1 MSGQDNSDSGF
12 DQQSGPD
19 PFTTWADFFGTPP
32 EEIEGYEFMHDV
44 DVQDYDNTLPT
55 FPVQGVSTLHETAIN
70 GAGPVNGDINPSQF
84 SDLPMFESPPAHTFD
99 AEPMPNMPLVN
110 ADQTV
115 DQPFHTTPPAQA
127 IDAQPMSNTLLAAPN
142 AGGFS
147 PIDFGLDVNN
157 NDNPGLIN
165 NTASADQYI
174 WPKPYP
180 LYEPLSSQY
189 PSTPTP
195 MPTVTAPPGHYPVP
209 IQREKWPVLERT
221 LFQRDQAMAPFNG
234 ANNNSLPTPAAP
246 PALRKLA
253 PKPACDVGA
262 TTLTAQDANNDVK
275 LMPPPVDPL
284 RKETKTQPSAPK
296 KKPKKPT
303 TSKAKQTAVK
313 QPIDDSQLL
322 VSTLEEAKVIA
333 IKRIQLKVVDDDR
346 DAVAAHPEVWVPKI
360 AKALEADFR
369 KHAEGHERLTEAGRA
384 EFTRWQVEHENK
396 AWGILSAKEGN
407 MSKFAQACAMIFYE
421 KVLEAHELGLED
433 VGKTISNGGA
443 EITIKCSER
452 INAAITAIEDYAIV
466 KYDLLRQDRLEGLL
480 ASPSGF
486 HRRKEENML
495 VNYKKK
501 KNAKQLRTE
510 TNGKAS
516 RAAPKAKNQGK
527 RKRKTPSPPASDD
540 ESEEND
546 VEMGESDE
554 EFVQSTKRSK
564 RN

>member
-1 MSGQDNSDSGF
+1 MSGQDNSHSGF
-12 DQQSGPD
+12 DQQFGPD

-32 EEIEGYEFMHDV
+32 EEIEGYEFMRDV
-44 DVQDYDNTLPT
+44 DVQDHDNTLPT
-55 FPVQGVSTLHETAIN
+55 FPVQGISTLHETAIN

-110 ADQTV
+110 ADQTI

-127 IDAQPMSNTLLAAPN
+127 INAQPMSNTLLAD

-147 PIDFGLDVNN
+147 PIDFGLDINN
-157 NDNPGLIN
+157 NNNNNPGLIN

-180 LYEPLSSQY
+180 LYESLSSQY
-189 PSTPTP
+189 PSTPTS

-209 IQREKWPVLERT
+209 IQKEEWPVLERT
-221 LFQRDQAMAPFNG
+221 LFQSGQAMEPSNG
-234 ANNNSLPTPAAP
+234 ANSGGLPHLAAP

-253 PKPACDVGA
+253 PKPASDVGA
-262 TTLTAQDANNDVK
+262 TTLTAQDANDDVK
-275 LMPPPVDPL
+275 LMPPPVVPV
-284 RKETKTQPSAPK
+284 RKETKTQPPAPK

-313 QPIDDSQLL
+313 KPIDDSQLL
-322 VSTLEEAKVIA
+322 VETLEEAKVIA
-333 IKRIQLKVVDDDR
+333 IKRIQLEVVDDDR

-369 KHAEGHERLTEAGRA
+369 EHAEGHERLTEAGRA

-396 AWGILSAKEGN
+396 AWGILSAKEEN
-407 MSKFAQACAMIFYE
+407 MSKFAQACAMIFYK

-466 KYDLLRQDRLEGLL
+466 KYDLLRQD
-480 ASPSGF
+480 
-486 HRRKEENML
+486 
-495 VNYKKK
+495 
-501 KNAKQLRTE
+501 
-510 TNGKAS
+510 
-516 RAAPKAKNQGK
+516 
-527 RKRKTPSPPASDD
+527 
-540 ESEEND
+540 
-546 VEMGESDE
+546 VEMGEGDE
-554 EFVQSTKRSK
+554 EFVQPTKRSK